1 MSLRP
6 GKQTALQAEDA
17 SQVAAAAA
25 ASTSRAED
33 PLAKLAGP
41 LPAKEDRI
49 YVDNSSLQELKAT
62 CDEAVERVSIAG
74 GRRLHCRTHTDIAL
88 ALLPSCVQILTRPSG
103 HLAPAPSASSAIQSP
118 SSSSADLSTAPS
130 SVANGHADAPEFPPF
145 KASHLHTDL
154 RLALGF
160 TASFIVIGACL
171 WAYFIEKNWQKSKG
185 WTGVAVAAYAVLS
198 ALQALDAYWQGDRI
212 FTGKRKMLSKRIE
225 TEVLT
230 ISSPSLPKPTV
241 EKTSEGQKWIVPPRY
256 SLQVEYTRRS
266 NGGKSLLRRV
276 KQSLDMGHLG
286 MSYGRR
292 ELDREDTSLTL
303 HPRVDCSGEWFTEE
317 GEFVEAIFE
326 RKLISGLEKS
336 WSLGEE

>member
-6 GKQTALQAEDA
+6 GKQSTLQAEDA
-17 SQVAAAAA
+17 SQVAAT

-33 PLAKLAGP
+33 PLAELAGP
-41 LPAKEDRI
+41 LPAREDRI

-62 CDEAVERVSIAG
+62 CDEAVER
-74 GRRLHCRTHTDIAL
+74 
-88 ALLPSCVQILTRPSG
+88 ILTRPSG
-103 HLAPAPSASSAIQSP
+103 HLAPAPSASSAVHSP
-118 SSSSADLSTAPS
+118 LSSSADLSASVS
-130 SVANGHADAPEFPPF
+130 SANGHADASDFPPF

-160 TASFIVIGACL
+160 SASFIVIGACL
-171 WAYFIEKNWQKSKG
+171 WAYFVEKDWQKNKG
-185 WTGVAVAAYAVLS
+185 WTGVAVASYVVLS
-198 ALQALDAYWQGDRI
+198 ALQALDAYLQGDRI

-230 ISSPSLPKPTV
+230 IASPSLPKPTV

-276 KQSLDMGHLG
+276 KQSVDMGHF
-286 MSYGRR
+286 
-292 ELDREDTSLTL
+292 
-303 HPRVDCSGEWFTEE
+303 GEWFTEE

-326 RKLISGLEKS
+326 QKLISGLERS
-336 WSLGEE
+336 WALGEE